1 MNFNF
6 SNKRKYN
13 SMKKLL
19 GFLTKR
25 FLEGGFNNFSITEV
39 ANQLKISK
47 KTIYKAYRTKEEIIR
62 IILIKQLSVIY
73 SDVSKIIKSETNIV
87 RKLNDLSVIIEEY
100 FIVFNELSI
109 NRLAQY
115 FPELADYIAQFKSNR
130 IIPLIEILLNIGKKN
145 FLIADIPNEVIIKV
159 FTSSLTSIVEAKNQF
174 SSTEAYHLT
183 FRNAFSLL
191 MLGTLTDIG
200 KKFYHYKS
208 EVKNENN

>member
-1 MNFNF
+1 MN
-6 SNKRKYN
+6 NKFLHRN
-13 SMKKLL
+13 EPSSVIRLL
-19 GFLTKR
+19 EHLNKQFVDEGFR
-25 FLEGGFNNFSITEV
+25 NFSITEV
-39 ANQLKISK
+39 ANQLNISK
-47 KTIYKAYRTKEEIIR
+47 KTIYRTYRTKEEIIR

-115 FPELADYIAQFKSNR
+115 FPELADYITQFKVNR
-130 IIPLIEILLNIGKKN
+130 IIPLIETLLNIGKKN
-145 FLIADIPNEVIIKV
+145 YLIADIPNEVIIKV

-174 SSTEAYHLT
+174 SSTDAYHLT